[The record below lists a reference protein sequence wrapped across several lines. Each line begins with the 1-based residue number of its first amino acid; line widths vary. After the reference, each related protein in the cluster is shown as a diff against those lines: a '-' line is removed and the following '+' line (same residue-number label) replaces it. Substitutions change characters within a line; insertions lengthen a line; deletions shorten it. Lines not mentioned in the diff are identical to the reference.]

1 MIVNQSTMDGLKRG
15 FALVPEDR
23 KDQGL
28 ILNQSIL
35 QNMVLSILKRM
46 STWGIMKPKKEAVVC
61 EEYIEKLK
69 IRASG
74 KNMIVQMLSG
84 GNQQKVVLGKC
95 LASRPEI
102 LLLDEPT
109 RGVDVGAKAEIYK
122 IINDLACEGISII
135 VVSSEMTEL
144 LGISDRILV
153 MHEGYLSGELSM
165 DEANEEAIMRL
176 AISHEAIG

>member
-1 MIVNQSTMDGLKRG
+1 MNRTPMEGLKRG
-15 FALVPEDR
+15 FAFVPEDR

-28 ILNQSIL
+28 ILEQSIL
-35 QNMVLSILKRM
+35 QNMVLSVLKKLSVLNFTNAR
-46 STWGIMKPKKEAVVC
+46 KENEVC
-61 EEYIEKLK
+61 NDYIQKLK
-69 IRASG
+69 IRCSG
-74 KNMIVQMLSG
+74 GNMMVRMLSG

-95 LASRPEI
+95 LASEPKI

-122 IINDLACEGISII
+122 IINELASEGMSII

-153 MHEGYLSGELSM
+153 MHEGHLSGELSM
-165 DEANEEAIMRL
+165 EEASEEAIMKL
-176 AISHEAIG
+176 AISH